1 MKIRSTK
8 ANGSFFTLGKSR
20 VDFQGS
26 VLDGDMQHLLVGA
39 WMRNEEES
47 EEKGSGKE
55 LSLGLEEPSMEQGG
69 PRGWALPC
77 SSSPS
82 HQKLKAAAQEI

>member
-1 MKIRSTK
+1 MDR
-8 ANGSFFTLGKSR
+8 FFTLGKSR

>member
-1 MKIRSTK
+1 MDR
-8 ANGSFFTLGKSR
+8 FFTLGKSR

-47 EEKGSGKE
+47 EEKGSGKLSLELSLE
-55 LSLGLEEPSMEQGG
+55 LSLGLEEPGMEQGG